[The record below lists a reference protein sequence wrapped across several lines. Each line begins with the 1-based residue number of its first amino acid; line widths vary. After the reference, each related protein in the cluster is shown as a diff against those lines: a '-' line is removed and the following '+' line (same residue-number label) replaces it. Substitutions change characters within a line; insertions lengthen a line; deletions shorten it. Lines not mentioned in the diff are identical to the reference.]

1 MLRLLVLRSKP
12 ADTSA
17 SKACAALA
25 RRFAPPWR
33 TLINRRGVLMMWR
46 PDPYDLPAIIF
57 PDDSGALF
65 GAVFE
70 RVAGGSRPLKLSAG
84 RHPLLLD
91 WLKTGGE
98 SLMRACWGPFIALLN
113 DREHD
118 RLIVTRDAAGG
129 RPIFLAARRQ
139 FSAVFTHA
147 EDWLLCEPD
156 ARADH
161 HYISAFVAQSRIVTG
176 ATGLEGVREIL
187 PGERWISGRDQSAI
201 DVIWRPATPALSHPS
216 FKESAEA
223 VRGAVFE
230 CAGAWAALGQPIT
243 HRLSGGVDSAVVL
256 AGLVRA
262 GPNEI
267 VCVNERPI
275 GFPEGDE
282 WETAQQTARTQ
293 GVRIIAAPAWPD
305 RVDYRQLLEAEFHAK
320 PSLAD
325 LSYAE
330 PSFMETLAQL
340 SGAIVTSG
348 QGGDQIFQ
356 RGRAPY
362 AGADALWD
370 GGSSSAFMRI
380 VTDVARQARTHV
392 WDVFAQALLLGLL
405 RRRFDA
411 LAAQSFDTPL
421 ATEAGRA
428 RANRYRQNHSWMEDA
443 ARASPARA
451 MRITRLIDLAF
462 YAQPT
467 CLAGRYVTGPVLAS
481 RPVLE
486 CVLSIPPYV
495 MIAGGV
501 DRSLE
506 RAAFAEFIPATLSRR
521 TRKGD
526 ATQYHTK
533 VLERN
538 LPFVRELL
546 LEGELAR
553 HELLHRDALQR
564 ALAGVWMTDGL
575 VKANVMTCV
584 LAETWLQRLA
594 EARQRARVIARQCEE
609 PTG

>member
-1 MLRLLVLRSKP
+1 
-12 ADTSA
+12 
-17 SKACAALA
+17 
-25 RRFAPPWR
+25 
-33 TLINRRGVLMMWR
+33 MMWR
-46 PDPYDLPAIIF
+46 PDAYDRPANIF
-57 PDDSGALF
+57 PHDSGALF
-65 GAVFE
+65 GPVFE
-70 RVAGGSRPLKLSAG
+70 RVTGGSRPLQLSDG
-84 RHPLLLD
+84 RHPHLLD

-98 SLMRACWGPFIALLN
+98 SLMRECWGPFVALLN
-113 DREHD
+113 DRERD

-129 RPIFLAARRQ
+129 RPIFLAARPQ

-147 EDWLLCEPD
+147 DDWLLCEPD

-161 HYISAFVAQSRIVTG
+161 RYLSAFVAQSRIVTG

-201 DVIWRPATPALSHPS
+201 DVIWRPATPALSHAP

-223 VRGAVFE
+223 VRSAVFE
-230 CAGAWAALGQPIT
+230 CAGAWAGLGQPIT

-262 GPNEI
+262 GANEI

-275 GFPEGDE
+275 GFAEGDE
-282 WETAQQTARTQ
+282 WEAAQQTARTQ
-293 GVRIIAAPAWPD
+293 GVRIIAAPASPD
-305 RVDYRQLLEAEFHAK
+305 RVDYRKLLDAEFHAK

-330 PSFMETLAQL
+330 PSLMETLVQL

-370 GGSSSAFMRI
+370 GVGSSTFMRI
-380 VTDVARQARTHV
+380 ALDVAQQARTHL
-392 WDVFAQALLLGLL
+392 WEVFQQALLLGLL

-428 RANRYRQNHSWMEDA
+428 RAIQYRQSHSWMEDA
-443 ARASPARA
+443 ARTSPARA

-467 CLAGRYVTGPVLAS
+467 CLAGRYVTAPVLAS

-486 CVLSIPPYV
+486 RVLSIPPYV
-495 MIAGGV
+495 MIEGGV

-506 RAAFAEFIPATLSRR
+506 RAAFTEFIPATLSRR

-533 VLERN
+533 ALERN

-553 HELLHRDALQR
+553 HELLNRDALQR

-575 VKANVMTCV
+575 VKANVMTCL
-584 LAETWLQRLA
+584 LAEAWLQRLA
-594 EARQRARVIARQCEE
+594 QARQRARAEVAGQCEA